1 MPKDVDKQ
9 PKKNEG
15 GVTGKGWVKGKS
27 GNPKGRPKKGSSWA
41 DVANQLLDATE
52 LHITLIIKEKG
63 VTKTVPIDC
72 VVEEGYTIRQAVV
85 SALIVESL
93 KGNIQAIRELADRT
107 EGRPAQKLEIEETLL
122 PTGFDIG
129 LIKN

>member
-1 MPKDVDKQ
+1 MAKSVDKQ
-9 PKKNEG
+9 RKKNG

-27 GNPKGRPKKGSSWA
+27 GNPKGRPKKGSTWSE
-41 DVANQLLDATE
+41 VANQLLDATE

-107 EGRPAQKLEIEETLL
+107 EGRPAQKLEAEIKELPKGFNVRLL
-122 PTGFDIG
+122 TD
-129 LIKN
+129 